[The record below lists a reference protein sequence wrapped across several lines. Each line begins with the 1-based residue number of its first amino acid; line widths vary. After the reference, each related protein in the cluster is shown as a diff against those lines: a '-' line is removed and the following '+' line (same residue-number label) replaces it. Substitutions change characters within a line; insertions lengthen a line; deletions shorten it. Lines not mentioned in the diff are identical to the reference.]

1 MSSFHRTDWLSLAQS
16 VTATVAV
23 IAAFA
28 VARYQH
34 WLEQQSK
41 RADERK
47 MLVLLRDFIYAAY
60 CAARDVDAYRSNR
73 ENVETQRTRVAQMR
87 DLAQRLEA
95 LNSIQVAALPNAD
108 SVRHLV
114 RARNEVSN
122 AIPLIAAPVDAAD
135 MRCGEPYGQRW
146 RPFVGALREAYE
158 SVRDIADRH

>member
-1 MSSFHRTDWLSLAQS
+1 MSSLHRADWLSLAQS

-34 WLEQQSK
+34 WLDQRSK

-47 MLVLLRDFIYAAY
+47 MLTLLRGFVQDAYQAAGEI
-60 CAARDVDAYRSNR
+60 DDYRSNPQ
-73 ENVETQRTRVAQMR
+73 NVETQRTRAAQMR

-95 LNSIQVAALPNAD
+95 LNSIQVSALPDAD

-114 RARNEVSN
+114 RARNEPFN
-122 AIPLIAAPVDAAD
+122 AIPLIAGPFDDAN
-135 MRCGEPYGQRW
+135 MQCGEPYGQRW

-158 SVRDIADRH
+158 SVRDIAERH